1 MPGHAVMVA
10 NRFLVA
16 WHQVAVRATFL
27 FALLV
32 LQTGCAA
39 FISSKV
45 NNAADNLTTAI
56 QNQDDPD
63 LVRDG
68 APAYLILMDSL
79 VEGSPD
85 NGDILEAAAA
95 LYSAYAAVFV
105 VDPERAARLSNRARS
120 YAGRALCTGK
130 GTLCGLGELP
140 FDDMQLLLAQASDD
154 DLPGLFTY
162 CVAWLVYIRAH
173 SDDWGALADLAKV
186 ELALD
191 RVLELDE
198 DYENGSPHLYLGI
211 LQTLRPP
218 ALGGQPEEARVH
230 FERAIVL
237 SDGKDLSINVEF
249 ARGYAR
255 LLYERE
261 LHDRLLTEVL
271 EADPVQPRLTLTNTL
286 AQRDARALLES
297 ADDYF

>member
-1 MPGHAVMVA
+1 VRVA
-10 NRFLVA
+10 LILS
-16 WHQVAVRATFL
+16 FL
-27 FALLV
+27 F

-39 FISSKV
+39 FINSKV
-45 NNAADNLTTAI
+45 NNAADNLTAAI
-56 QNQDDPD
+56 QNQDDPE

-68 APAYLILMDSL
+68 APAYLLLMDSL

-85 NGDILEAAAA
+85 NGDILEAAAT

-105 VDPERAARLSNRARS
+105 VDPERAARLSNRARA
-120 YAGRALCTGK
+120 YAGRALCTGQ
-130 GTLCGLGELP
+130 GALCGLGELP
-140 FDDMQLLLAQASDD
+140 FEEMQSTLTQASEKN
-154 DLPGLFTY
+154 LSQLFTY

-186 ELALD
+186 EIALD

-198 DYENGSPHLYLGI
+198 SYQNGSPHLYLGI

-218 ALGGQPEEARVH
+218 ALGGEPEEARGH

-271 EADPVQPRLTLTNTL
+271 EADPVQTRLTLTNTL
-286 AQRDARALLES
+286 AQRDARQLLDS

>member
-1 MPGHAVMVA
+1 
-10 NRFLVA
+10 
-16 WHQVAVRATFL
+16 
-27 FALLV
+27 
-32 LQTGCAA
+32 
-39 FISSKV
+39 
-45 NNAADNLTTAI
+45 
-56 QNQDDPD
+56 
-63 LVRDG
+63 
-68 APAYLILMDSL
+68 
-79 VEGSPD
+79 
-85 NGDILEAAAA
+85 
-95 LYSAYAAVFV
+95 
-105 VDPERAARLSNRARS
+105 
-120 YAGRALCTGK
+120 
-130 GTLCGLGELP
+130 
-140 FDDMQLLLAQASDD
+140 MQSMLAQASEKN
-154 DLPGLFTY
+154 LSQLFTY

-186 ELALD
+186 EIALD

-198 DYENGSPHLYLGI
+198 SYQNGSPHLYLGI

-218 ALGGQPEEARVH
+218 ALGGEPEEARGH

-271 EADPVQPRLTLTNTL
+271 EADPVQTRLTLTNTL
-286 AQRDARALLES
+286 AQRDARQLLDS

>member
-1 MPGHAVMVA
+1 MPGYAKRVFIRRA
-10 NRFLVA
+10 GA
-16 WHQVAVRATFL
+16 WHGPAVRATFVV
-27 FALLV
+27 ALLV

-39 FISSKV
+39 FISAKV
-45 NNAADNLTTAI
+45 NNASDNLTAAI
-56 QNQDDPD
+56 QNQDDPE

-68 APAYLILMDSL
+68 APAYLLLMDSL

-85 NGDILEAAAA
+85 DGDILEAAAT

-105 VDPERAARLSNRARS
+105 VDPERAAILSRRAKN
-120 YAGRALCTGK
+120 YAGRALCSDK
-130 GTLCGLGELP
+130 GTLCGLGELQ
-140 FDDMQLLLAQASDD
+140 FAALQTRLAEATDK
-154 DLPGLFTY
+154 DLPRLFTY

-198 DYENGSPHLYLGI
+198 GYENGSPHLYLGI

-218 ALGGQPEEARVH
+218 ALGGQPEEARAH
-230 FERAIVL
+230 FERALVL
-237 SDGKDLSINVEF
+237 SDGKDLSINVEY

-286 AQRDARALLES
+286 AQRDASVLLDS

>member
-1 MPGHAVMVA
+1 MAA
-10 NRFLVA
+10 RNA
-16 WHQVAVRATFL
+16 AAVRATL
-27 FALLV
+27 VIGLLV
-32 LQTGCAA
+32 LQTGCAS

-56 QNQDDPD
+56 QNQDDPE

-68 APAYLILMDSL
+68 APAYLLLMDSL

-85 NGDILEAAAA
+85 NGDILAAAA
-95 LYSAYAAVFV
+95 TLYSAYAAVFV
-105 VDPERAARLSNRARS
+105 VDPERASRLSRRAKN

-130 GTLCGLGELP
+130 GTLCGMGDLP
-140 FDDMQLLLAQASDD
+140 FDELQPRLAEASDK
-154 DLPGLFTY
+154 DLAGLFTY

-173 SDDWGALADLAKV
+173 SDDWSALADLAKV

-218 ALGGQPEEARVH
+218 ALGGQPEEARSH

-237 SDGKDLSINVEF
+237 SDGKDLSINVEY

-261 LHDRLLTEVL
+261 LHDRLLTEVI

-286 AQRDARALLES
+286 AQRDARALIES

>member
-1 MPGHAVMVA
+1 LPGHAVMVA

-16 WHQVAVRATFL
+16 WHQVVVRATFL
-27 FALLV
+27 FVLLV

-85 NGDILEAAAA
+85 NGDILEAAAT

-105 VDPERAARLSNRARS
+105 VDPERAARLSNRARG

>member
-1 MPGHAVMVA
+1 MPAYAKRVCIRCATARHYA
-10 NRFLVA
+10 
-16 WHQVAVRATFL
+16 AVRATVVL
-27 FALLV
+27 AALAS
-32 LQTGCAA
+32 QTGCAA
-39 FISSKV
+39 FISAKV
-45 NNAADNLTTAI
+45 NNAADNLTAAI
-56 QNQDDPD
+56 QNQDDPE

-68 APAYLILMDSL
+68 APAYLLLMDSL

-85 NGDILEAAAA
+85 NGDILEAAAT

-105 VDPERAARLSNRARS
+105 VDPERGAILSRRAKN
-120 YAGRALCTGK
+120 YAGRALCSDK
-130 GTLCGLGELP
+130 GPLCGLGDLQ
-140 FDDMQLLLAQASDD
+140 FDEMQTRLLQASDK

-162 CVAWLVYIRAH
+162 CVAWLVYIRAN

-186 ELALD
+186 ELALN

-198 DYENGSPHLYLGI
+198 GYENGSPHLYLGI

-218 ALGGQPEEARVH
+218 ALGGQPEEARGH
-230 FERAIVL
+230 FERALVL
-237 SDGKDLSINVEF
+237 SGGKDLSINVEY

-286 AQRDARALLES
+286 AQRDAGELLDS